1 MKRLNRTLYAVVGMI
16 FLVAPVTHAQ
26 ESAANWPIKPV
37 SMVVGF
43 PPGTATDSVARV
55 LADRFTN
62 RLGQSFIVDNK
73 PGQGGSAGAAFAAK
87 AKPDGYT
94 LVVSATAPMSINPY
108 VYPKLTYDPV
118 KDFAPIG
125 IHTWLPYALVVNATT
140 KVNNYQDLKT
150 AAAADPGKMTYA
162 SIGNGTTSHLIMLLL
177 QQRTGMKLT
186 HVPYKGSSQA
196 QTDLIGGQV
205 DLTFD
210 TVLSM
215 LPHIKSGKLRPL
227 AVSTL
232 KRSPLLPDVPTLH
245 ELGVT
250 NFEVGAWLGTLAP
263 AGTPKPIIDKL
274 NQELNLALDDEA
286 VRAKLTAM
294 GSEILKSTPE
304 EFGTFI
310 RKENER
316 WSKLVRETGAKVD

>member
-1 MKRLNRTLYAVVGMI
+1 MRP
-16 FLVAPVTHAQ
+16 FLVLLSHLLVWMLLGSPAQ
-26 ESAANWPIKPV
+26 AQDNTPWPSKPV
-37 SMVVGF
+37 SFVVGF

-55 LADRFTN
+55 LADRFTA
-62 RLGQSFIVDNK
+62 RLGQSFVIDNK
-73 PGQGGSAGAAFAAK
+73 PGQGGSVGAAAAAK

-94 LVVSATAPMSINPY
+94 FVVSATAPMSINPY
-108 VYPKLTYDPV
+108 VYSRLTYDPI
-118 KDFAPIG
+118 KDFTPVG
-125 IHTWLPYALVVNATT
+125 IHTWLPYAIVVNANTPIQT
-140 KVNNYQDLKT
+140 YQDLKN

-162 SIGNGTTSHLIMLLL
+162 SIGNGTTSHLIMMLL

-210 TVLSM
+210 TVVSM
-215 LPHIKSGKLRPL
+215 MPHIKSGKLRPL

-245 ELGVT
+245 ELGVS
-250 NFEVGAWLGTLAP
+250 NFEVGAWLGILAP
-263 AGTPKPIIDKL
+263 AGTPKPIVDKL
-274 NQELNLALDDEA
+274 NQELNLALDDDT
-286 VRAKLTAM
+286 VRNKLMGM

-304 EFGTFI
+304 EFGAFI

-316 WSKLVRETGAKVD
+316 WSKLVRDTGARID